1 MRKLTELLSVS
12 CGETATIVG
21 SGGKTSLL
29 WLMAQHYRESKV
41 LVTTTTKI
49 AKPADTACYDLYLDS
64 ATIPGREARPGIT
77 LAGDEFVE
85 NDILKLRSLAP
96 ELLSLAAASF
106 DRVLIEG
113 DGSKCLPLKGWN
125 EGEPVVPAF
134 SACTIGVITLWPLGR
149 KADDSLVFR
158 LPLFCAISGASP
170 GDILTT
176 AHVAKAVAHPAGLMK
191 NSRGRK
197 LLFINQV
204 ESKEAESAAGRLLEA
219 LDRGFLQDLSMVVAG
234 SVQRN
239 EGAVLWAG

>member
-1 MRKLTELLSVS
+1 MRKLTDILSIS
-12 CGETATIVG
+12 RGETATIVG

-49 AKPADTACYDLYLDS
+49 AKPTDASRYDFYLNPD
-64 ATIPGREARPGIT
+64 TIPEQEAKPGIT
-77 LAGDEFVE
+77 VAGDEFLE

-96 ELLSLAAASF
+96 ETLSLAAASF

-125 EGEPVVPAF
+125 EGEPVVPAI
-134 SACTIGVITLWPLGR
+134 SACTIGVVTLWPLGR
-149 KADDSLVFR
+149 KADDTLVFR

-170 GDILTT
+170 GDILTA

-204 ESKEAESAAGRLLEA
+204 ESTQAESAAASLMEA
-219 LDRGFLQDLSMVVAG
+219 LDREFLQGLSLVVAG
-234 SVQRN
+234 SVRRD